1 MNVSESLLD
10 APEVGV
16 GPGRALGAVP
26 EDPVPVGSMLCGTG
40 LERSHP
46 GYFCIPVSL
55 VSPQT
60 THRQVENSD
69 GILPHTVQHL
79 LRSKLVGGKRKGTK
93 WVSWEH
99 KMPWDVAHAD
109 FKGRVGYSAEGQCE
123 LSYIEVAPCCKSQN
137 PCSQMWGR

>member
-1 MNVSESLLD
+1 MLGTWFYLGIESLSEESETSEPWVNVSESLLD

-26 EDPVPVGSMLCGTG
+26 EDPVPVGSVLCGTG
-40 LERSHP
+40 LEGSHP

-60 THRQVENSD
+60 SRRQVENSD

-79 LRSKLVGGKRKGTK
+79 LRSKLVGEKEREANG
-93 WVSWEH
+93 
-99 KMPWDVAHAD
+99 
-109 FKGRVGYSAEGQCE
+109 
-123 LSYIEVAPCCKSQN
+123 
-137 PCSQMWGR
+137 